1 MPNFFN
7 ENTNSVAAIPV
18 TALLP
23 IKNGLKYISRAKVQV
38 ATTCR
43 EKDEIL
49 IVDDNSTDGTSAE
62 LERWASQDERVR
74 IVKNSGEGLVSAL
87 NLGIKESTN
96 QWIARFDVDDTYDF
110 ERFKRQLSI
119 IKPNVVA
126 VFSDYEILRP
136 NGKSLGVIPSPVDP
150 DAVEISLI
158 SSRRTAHPSVL
169 FSKEAVMSVGGYLSE
184 DFPAEDL
191 SLWLRLSRAGLLISV
206 PEVLLNYELGKN
218 SVSGQKR
225 ELIQKKTSSLIRDIG
240 IRATSL
246 HSACQRFDEILD
258 NYGQLKFSSGR
269 QILFAQELSKA
280 LNVSG
285 KSTRLEPVRSLIKRL
300 DLDLIRAG
308 MSISAETTKRRIYR
322 KLG

>member
-1 MPNFFN
+1 VSDYSSA
-7 ENTNSVAAIPV
+7 NTNSVAINPV

-23 IKNGLKYISRAKVQV
+23 IKNGLKYILRAKLQV
-38 ATTCR
+38 STTCR
-43 EKDEIL
+43 DKDEIL
-49 IVDDNSTDGTSAE
+49 IVDDNSTDGTLAE
-62 LERWASQDERVR
+62 LESWASQDQRVR
-74 IVKNSGEGLVSAL
+74 ILKNSGDGLVSAL
-87 NLGIKESTN
+87 NLGISESTN
-96 QWIARFDVDDTYDF
+96 QWIARFDVDDTYSF
-110 ERFKRQLSI
+110 ERIQKQLSM

-191 SLWLRLSRAGLLISV
+191 SLWLRLSRAGLLISM

-225 ELIQKKTSSLIRDIG
+225 ELIQRKTSSLIQDIG

-246 HSACQRFDEILD
+246 HSASQRFDEILD
-258 NYGQLKFSSGR
+258 SYSQLKFSFER
-269 QILFAQELSKA
+269 QILFAQELSNA
-280 LNVSG
+280 LKVSG
-285 KSTRLEPVRSLIKRL
+285 KSTSLAPVSGLIKRL
-300 DLDLIRAG
+300 DLDLVRAG

>member
-1 MPNFFN
+1 M
-7 ENTNSVAAIPV
+7 
-18 TALLP
+18 
-23 IKNGLKYISRAKVQV
+23 
-38 ATTCR
+38 
-43 EKDEIL
+43 
-49 IVDDNSTDGTSAE
+49 
-62 LERWASQDERVR
+62 
-74 IVKNSGEGLVSAL
+74 
-87 NLGIKESTN
+87 
-96 QWIARFDVDDTYDF
+96 
-110 ERFKRQLSI
+110 
-119 IKPNVVA
+119 
-126 VFSDYEILRP
+126 
-136 NGKSLGVIPSPVDP
+136 IPSPVDP

-191 SLWLRLSRAGLLISV
+191 SLWLRLSRAGLLIST

-225 ELIQKKTSSLIRDIG
+225 ELIQKKTYSLIRDIG

-246 HSACQRFDEILD
+246 HSAYQRFDEILD
-258 NYGQLKFSSGR
+258 NYGQLKFSSER

-280 LNVSG
+280 LKVSG
-285 KSTRLEPVRSLIKRL
+285 KSTRLEPVKSLIKRL

-322 KLG
+322 RFG